1 MCVHIP
7 TYTLAHGYE
16 RILVKLSFPAQ
27 SISKVS
33 LWRVFCVDANMLAV
47 VKTW

>member
-1 MCVHIP
+1 MCVCVC
-7 TYTLAHGYE
+7 TRTLSHSYE